1 MSEVEEEVLD
11 ELGMEDMLGELG
23 VFGTVSPVV
32 TPTQSSDDIL
42 DMFDRSGHTAS
53 NFQIVQSFF
62 SKASLILCQAH

>member
-1 MSEVEEEVLD
+1 MVSEVEEEVLD

-32 TPTQSSDDIL
+32 TPSQSSDDIL

-53 NFQIVQSFF
+53 NF
-62 SKASLILCQAH
+62 

>member
-1 MSEVEEEVLD
+1 MVSEVEEEVLD

-42 DMFDRSGHTAS
+42 DMFDRSGQLVVTFRS
-53 NFQIVQSFF
+53 FNLSFQ
-62 SKASLILCQAH
+62 KRH